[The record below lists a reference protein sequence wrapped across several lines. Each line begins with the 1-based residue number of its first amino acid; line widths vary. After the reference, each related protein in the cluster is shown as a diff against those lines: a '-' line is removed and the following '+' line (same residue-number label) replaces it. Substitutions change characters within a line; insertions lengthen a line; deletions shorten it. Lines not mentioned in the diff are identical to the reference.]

1 MFNCFFV
8 CECKNAMPTHKSNFI
23 DKDSLPSSLPKSGLR
38 NLTTSLPVE
47 KQLDVED
54 PATLPKGL
62 PLGHITEGEG
72 EFDYNP

>member
-1 MFNCFFV
+1 M
-8 CECKNAMPTHKSNFI
+8 S
-23 DKDSLPSSLPKSGLR
+23 SSLPKSGLR
-38 NLTTSLPVE
+38 NLTTSLPGE